1 MVSPEP
7 AARPSAARVE
17 HVLGSPQAPVTVT
30 EYGDY
35 ECPYCAG
42 AAPILRELVEQSAGG
57 VRLVFRNFPLFEVH
71 PHALVAALS
80 AESVAASAG
89 EEAFWAM
96 HAKLFHHQ
104 ARLGDV
110 DLQLYAEAS
119 GGDPQLAVGAPAQ
132 QFAPIV
138 EADYAEGLSRGVSGT
153 PSLFI
158 GDVAYDGRI
167 DLQSLQRA
175 TSGSQPAEAD
185 RRGRPWQRR

>member
-7 AARPSAARVE
+7 AARPSAPRVE
-17 HVLGSPQAPVTVT
+17 HVLGSPLAPVTVT

-42 AAPILRELVEQSAGG
+42 AAPILRELVERSAGG
-57 VRLVFRNFPLFEVH
+57 VRLVFRNFPLFG
-71 PHALVAALS
+71 PARAGGPGRPTPGGGPPP
-80 AESVAASAG
+80 G

-119 GGDPQLAVGAPAQ
+119 GGDPQLAVGASAQ
-132 QFAPIV
+132 QFASIV